1 METAISY
8 SIGLSSHRAD
18 HFFQTGDILLPCLPG
33 FFSTLQ
39 LGKLFF
45 WRQGFKLALAAV
57 PINILKD
64 AVQDGESQ
72 LCNSGAV
79 FIKCLAA
86 LTEQFQI
93 AFILLFA
100 DKFPAV
106 GFLDVAFAMV
116 LHSCFKF
123 CLVVCGFLF
132 DVPLE
137 LGADALPY
145 YSFFDA
151 STQEEWQQRVDAILE
166 LSLYDTGVVPQYGD
180 QLLTLSTCGVATV
193 TTNSR
198 FAVLAVKIN

>member
-1 METAISY
+1 MCPA
-8 SIGLSSHRAD
+8 RAD
-18 HFFQTGDILLPCLPG
+18 HFFQTGDILPPCLLG

-39 LGKLFF
+39 LSKLFF
-45 WRQGFKLALAAV
+45 RRQGFKLALAAV
-57 PINILKD
+57 SINILKD

-79 FIKCLAA
+79 FIKRLAA

-93 AFILLFA
+93 ALILLFA

-123 CLVVCGFLF
+123 CLAVCGFLF

-137 LGADALPY
+137 LGADALQV
-145 YSFFDA
+145 FEQKLAGFGLH
-151 STQEEWQQRVDAILE
+151 EI
-166 LSLYDTGVVPQYGD
+166 
-180 QLLTLSTCGVATV
+180 TV
-193 TTNSR
+193 C
-198 FAVLAVKIN
+198 FAV

>member
-1 METAISY
+1 M
-8 SIGLSSHRAD
+8 
-18 HFFQTGDILLPCLPG
+18 
-33 FFSTLQ
+33 
-39 LGKLFF
+39 
-45 WRQGFKLALAAV
+45 AAV
-57 PINILKD
+57 SINILKD
-64 AVQDGESQ
+64 TVQDGESQ
-72 LCNSGAV
+72 FCNSGAV
-79 FIKCLAA
+79 FIKCPAT

-93 AFILLFA
+93 VLILLFT
-100 DKFPAV
+100 DEFPAV

-116 LHSCFKF
+116 LHGRFKF
-123 CLVVCGFLF
+123 CLAVCGFLF